1 MLVKKRAGWSV
12 AAVLLVGVLVAG
24 CGQGSNALKNI
35 SSLTSETVHADG
47 PTGFTPSSKVTR
59 IDDDTYFIGVEA
71 VLPPG
76 FSKWSLPFQLPPGRS
91 ITSVQGTISHRSS
104 CFSQALGVIAV
115 DGHAMP
121 TIVKL
126 GNNGGASTV
135 FVNYSIPVQYTNGE
149 AAILLE
155 ADPVSTCSGTT
166 TWEFQGMLRVQ

>member
-1 MLVKKRAGWSV
+1 
-12 AAVLLVGVLVAG
+12 
-24 CGQGSNALKNI
+24 
-35 SSLTSETVHADG
+35 
-47 PTGFTPSSKVTR
+47 
-59 IDDDTYFIGVEA
+59 
-71 VLPPG
+71 
-76 FSKWSLPFQLPPGRS
+76 
-91 ITSVQGTISHRSS
+91 
-104 CFSQALGVIAV
+104 LGVVAV

-166 TWEFQGMLRVQ
+166 TWEFQGMLHVQ